1 MIAMEGF
8 VTIEDINKLFRPLSQ
23 EEKEKAEALIPI
35 VSDSIRQEA
44 KSVGKDIDQMLEDGA
59 LLENV
64 IKSVVVDV
72 IGRTLMTSTNNEPMT
87 QVSESALG
95 YSMSGTFLVP
105 GGGLFIKKTELA
117 RLGLR
122 RQKYGVIDFYGN
134 D

>member
-1 MIAMEGF
+1 MEGF

-117 RLGLR
+117 R
-122 RQKYGVIDFYGN
+122 
-134 D
+134 